1 MSFELSINDVLAS
14 LPAATLAAWGMVIL
28 LLELV
33 TGPRHK
39 SALGLAGLMGLVA
52 SLLVMVV
59 GWQREL
65 VGFGAPAGN
74 GLVQDKLASFLGVLA
89 VATAALTV
97 VVSMAYNPRRHIE
110 RGEYYA
116 LVLFSTAGAL
126 LMVAGADLLVLFLG
140 LELLSIPL
148 YVLAGIAAPQAQS
161 EEAALKYFLLGA
173 FASGFLV
180 FGIAL
185 VYGASGT
192 TNLAALRS
200 ALRTAQPGN
209 PLLLAGT
216 GLLLAGLGFKVAAVP
231 FHMWTPD
238 VYEGAPTPV
247 AGFMSVVAKLA
258 GFAALMRVLLYALP
272 ALYLDWKI
280 VLSVLAALTMIVGN
294 VAALAQSNLKR
305 LLAYSSIA
313 HAGYLLIGLAAGGA
327 LGAAGAAFY
336 LAAYAFTNMGAFAL
350 LSALVEGAG
359 QHEDQSLDRY
369 TGLGRRHPWL
379 TAAMVIFMLSLMGL
393 PPTAGFFG
401 KYYLFTAALGGDLA
415 WLAFVG
421 VVTSLISAY
430 YYLRVVVVMT
440 MHEPTH
446 DWPALPPACAWVLGI
461 TAMGALLLGLI
472 PGVWWVAVQAGLD
485 LMGG

>member
-1 MSFELSINDVLAS
+1 MLFELSSNDVLAS
-14 LPAATLAAWGMVIL
+14 LPVAMLAAWGMVIL

-33 TGPRHK
+33 AGSRHK
-39 SALGLAGLMGLVA
+39 SVLGLGGLMGLA
-52 SLLVMVV
+52 AALLVMVV
-59 GWQREL
+59 GWRWE
-65 VGFGAPAGN
+65 VTGFGGMV
-74 GLVQDKLASFLGVLA
+74 VQDKVASFLGVLA

-97 VVSMAYNPRRHIE
+97 VISMAYNPRRRIE

-126 LMVAGADLLVLFLG
+126 LMAAGADLIVLFLG

-148 YVLAGIAAPQAQS
+148 YVLAGFAGQQAQS

-173 FASGFLV
+173 FASGFMV

-192 TNLAALRS
+192 TSLTALH
-200 ALRTAQPGN
+200 ATRTAQHGS
-209 PLLLAGT
+209 PLLLAGV

-247 AGFMSVVAKLA
+247 TGFMSVVAKLA
-258 GFAALMRVLLYALP
+258 GFAALMRILLYALP

-280 VLSVLAALTMIVGN
+280 VLSALAALTMILGN
-294 VAALAQSNLKR
+294 IAALAQSNLKR

-313 HAGYLLIGLAAGGA
+313 HAGYLLMGLATGGA
-327 LGAAGAAFY
+327 LGAAGMVFY
-336 LAAYAFTNMGAFAL
+336 LAAYAFTNLGAFAL
-350 LSALVEGAG
+350 LAVLAEGAG
-359 QHEDQSLDRY
+359 QAEDQSMERY
-369 TGLGRRHPWL
+369 AGLGRRHPWL
-379 TAAMVIFMLSLMGL
+379 AAAMVVFMLSLTGI
-393 PPTAGFFG
+393 PPSAGFFG
-401 KYYLFTAALGGDLA
+401 KYYLFTAALDSDLA
-415 WLAFVG
+415 WLALVG

-440 MHEPTH
+440 MQEPAH
-446 DWPALPPACAWVLGI
+446 DWPALPAPCAWVLGI
-461 TAMGALLLGLI
+461 SALGTLLLGLV
-472 PGVWWVAVQAGLD
+472 PGVWWAAVQAGLS
-485 LMGG
+485 LIGR